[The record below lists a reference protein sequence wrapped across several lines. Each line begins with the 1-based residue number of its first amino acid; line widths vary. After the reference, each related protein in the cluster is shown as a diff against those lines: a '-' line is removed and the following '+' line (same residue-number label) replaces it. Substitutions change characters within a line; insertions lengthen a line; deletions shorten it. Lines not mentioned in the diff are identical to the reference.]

1 MLSSFM
7 QTRKQLLSCRGQ
19 RKVHLDT
26 YKFSIGSK
34 SMCMEIRGNG
44 SNLRPCSSSIEEC
57 RWCMSEPA
65 LGHSMVSFKSSFDI
79 IFVDAN
85 RHAHQH
91 VLRSFH
97 NLSIDFEKVRPFQG
111 FETKVII
118 IKVPIIDYFTVQPCC
133 ILRKKMQEFFLD
145 VILLKLVSHV
155 FSLLKSMQKTS
166 GLMRHIPIMYPDST
180 NHKSICPAD
189 V

>member
-1 MLSSFM
+1 
-7 QTRKQLLSCRGQ
+7 
-19 RKVHLDT
+19 
-26 YKFSIGSK
+26 
-34 SMCMEIRGNG
+34 
-44 SNLRPCSSSIEEC
+44 
-57 RWCMSEPA
+57 
-65 LGHSMVSFKSSFDI
+65 MVSFKSSFDI

-97 NLSIDFEKVRPFQG
+97 NLSIDFEKVRPLQG

-133 ILRKKMQEFFLD
+133 ILRKNMQELFLD
-145 VILLKLVSHV
+145 VILLKLVSHI
-155 FSLLKSMQKTS
+155 FSILKFMQKTS
-166 GLMRHIPIMYPDST
+166 GLMRYIPKMYPDST